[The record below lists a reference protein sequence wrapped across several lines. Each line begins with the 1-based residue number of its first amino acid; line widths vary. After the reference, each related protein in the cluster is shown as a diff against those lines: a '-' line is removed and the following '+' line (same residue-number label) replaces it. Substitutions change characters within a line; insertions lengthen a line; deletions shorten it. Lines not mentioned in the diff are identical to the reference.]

1 MFRIPLA
8 GWLSA
13 AFLTCSLSAT
23 AGSVFN
29 VDLSS
34 YFNNDAV
41 WNPPVQAGVES
52 GTGSTSSGLS
62 FVNTTGQFIGVG
74 NVPPFSGYYSAS
86 VTILTGDSNVLSSN
100 VEVNT
105 LINLIN
111 GSPGYQETLIFT
123 NSNSDTDTFTLV
135 DGETVRDYHDNNNG
149 GDGLTGSSAGVT
161 AVNWWNDGT
170 TQTDGQPQ
178 FRLDAQIFV
187 LPSSWAGTTL
197 TSLEVVNYTIAG
209 AQQGDTAL
217 SALQIDDLGSGS
229 TVPEPSTLLLLGAG
243 LIAVR
248 AFKR

>member
-1 MFRIPLA
+1 M
-8 GWLSA
+8 
-13 AFLTCSLSAT
+13 SAT
-23 AGSVFN
+23 AASIFN

-41 WNPPVQAGVES
+41 WSPPAQAGVES

-74 NVPPFSGYYSAS
+74 NVPPFSGYYGAS

-111 GSPGYQETLIFT
+111 GSLGDQETLIFT
-123 NSNSDTDTFTLV
+123 NSNGATDTFTLV
-135 DGETVRDYHDNNNG
+135 DGETVRDYHDNGNG

-161 AVNWWNDGT
+161 AVNWWNNGT

-178 FRLDAQIFV
+178 FRLDAETFV
-187 LPSSWAGTTL
+187 LPSSWEGTTL
-197 TSLEVVNYTIAG
+197 TSLEIVNYTILG

-243 LIAVR
+243 LITVL